1 MYELSRIRLYSIGPA
16 GARYADTVLDLRGV
30 GEPVPS
36 PAPTQ
41 AEFFEEEPV
50 GPPRRPAPAGVLFL
64 ENGGGKSVLLKLIFS
79 VMLPGHRNTLGG
91 ASSGVLRKFLL
102 ADDCGHVALE
112 WQHTVTGETVV
123 VGKVSEW
130 RGRQV
135 SNDPRKFA
143 EAWYSFRPGPGM
155 SLDSLPVAESAAV
168 RPTVEG
174 ASTARGRRRT
184 MKGFRDALTEAGKAY
199 PHLDVVW
206 VEIHERWNEH
216 LGELGLDPELFRYQR
231 EMNADEGEAAGLFAV
246 KNDSDFTDLLLRAV
260 TDTRDTDGLADLV
273 HGFAHKLGR
282 RAELTAERDF
292 TAGSLDLLQR
302 IADAAERR
310 EQARGVH
317 AGAERRTRTLSRRLS
332 ARGAEERARAAE
344 LAERVAS
351 AAQAVT
357 DAEGARGRSDL
368 VAAELA
374 YRHASLALA
383 AAEKGAAA
391 QRRELNDART
401 LHSAWQA
408 AETVLRHRA
417 AADRSARVAAAIREA
432 ERDAA
437 PALAARAK
445 AAADLVRALH
455 AAAEDGERVANEEE
469 ERSAALQ
476 ETGEAAHRDATSA
489 ATAAQR
495 ARSDAEHLR
504 QRLAEVEQETAEAV
518 RAGWLDDSAPDAD
531 PARAALAASDAEKTT
546 VAAFDEARET
556 ARRTADHA
564 KSAAAVEARA
574 ELAAA
579 RAVDA
584 ARATESA
591 YEAER
596 RAAEALGAEQRLI
609 ELLGLPQPTAAV
621 PAPRGAAR
629 PSAAD
634 SRAAGGVTVRVPDAG
649 GRGMGRRAARTLPAD
664 SGRDGWITV
673 RVDEEDADDIG
684 LSQLPAAFRAA
695 PHAPPTIPPDSEPAP
710 HDHDY
715 APEDPP
721 TDTRSRFEGEN
732 HAAPG
737 PSAAR
742 PRGGGGAPG
751 SVVRSTDV
759 PGMEGGSAVVGD
771 GFPGTGPV
779 SGDGVSASRVVGGPC
794 PGGAAA
800 GGGEGSGGMSG
811 SAACPRGG
819 GAVPGSVTQLTDA
832 VVGDAFSGTGPVS
845 RGEVSA
851 SCAVGDPCPGGAAA
865 GGVDPSAA
873 RPRGGG
879 AASGSVVRSTDVVV
893 GLEGGSAVVGDGF
906 PGTGPVSRGEV
917 SASCAVGDPCPGG
930 AAAGGVE
937 EGDGVK
943 GGGMSGPSAARPRG
957 GGAASGSVVR
967 STDVV
972 VGAEGA
978 SAVAGD
984 SLSATG
990 PVGEAGRARRVEGDA
1005 ASVGD
1010 QCRGTGPVDEA
1021 GDTARVDGGAEGA
1034 RPARHGAA
1042 SAEVAEAGPGEAH
1055 RRRPLAAESR
1065 PAGWVTVRIDE
1076 AQDAASGGGG
1086 PRPEGH
1092 CGAAPAVAVDSHGD
1106 GGQAGTAAATDT
1118 AVGHAAPSD
1127 DGPRSDGPR
1136 SDGPRGARVVA
1147 AESRPPGE
1155 VSARVGDVDG
1165 GQGEPEAADT
1175 GTRPA
1180 NVTPA
1185 DADPVT
1191 PADADSGS
1199 AADDSDCWSPEPG
1212 GEPDRERDRGRHPRP
1227 APRAFA
1233 DGPLTAEELDR
1244 NAEALR
1250 ELLEESVASAER
1262 QLFELRTAAA
1272 EDARILGALG
1282 DGGLLPPSPDVLAA
1296 VEYLGEHGIPALPG
1310 WRYLAQAV
1318 DPVDHAAVLAARPEL
1333 VDGVVITDPGT
1344 HARAREVLGQASLL
1358 PRSAVA
1364 VGTSA
1369 ALLAPTPAPGTED
1382 SGVFLVPPN
1391 PAMHDERA
1399 ADDER
1404 RGLRARATE
1413 RDEEIRALAARL
1425 AGDRALSARL
1435 ASWRTGCPPGRLAE
1449 LAAAAETAREAA
1461 DTAQRELVE
1470 GRTARAEA
1478 DEAATEAARVRDERQ
1493 EAAQRAR
1500 RVADA
1505 LAGLAYRLRERA
1517 TWQTRLRELAEEAA
1531 EYEERA
1537 AGCVD
1542 RARAADEDRR
1552 AAQRAADD
1560 AHRTARA
1567 LRAERA
1573 EIAGA
1578 PDDLGEVTEPP
1589 SASLPALREAYR
1601 AASQVY
1607 EKVGVGAD
1615 LRAEQAR
1622 AESDESAALASLD
1635 RLTNKVR
1642 TRAAQLLEGTDGA
1655 DGPSRQAAAAR
1666 AESLVQMLE
1675 SRASAASEQLGRL
1688 RGEAERLAPADGDA
1702 HTELPEET
1710 VPADAEQA
1718 KELLRTAN
1726 GELAARTDALD
1737 TARTAHADLV
1747 RAHRAAEDAAGGF
1760 DETAALLRDLLR
1772 DGPGAEDD
1780 GERPEPYAGGLAEAR
1795 QAAAESRRSLR
1806 GCAADLSAAESAVRE
1821 ASDVLVRHANSTRYE
1836 QVRTPARQQ
1845 IRELPAAAL
1854 PEHAAAWAEAF
1865 APRLRVLTDELEQL
1879 ERNRDSIVD
1888 RLRGLVESCLAT
1900 LRSAQRLSRLP
1911 EGLGEW
1917 SGQEFLRI
1925 RFEDPDQA
1933 SLTERLGEVIDEATR
1948 SAVRKNSDLRRDGMS
1963 LLLRGVH
1970 AALLPRGVAVEILK
1984 PDAVLRAE
1992 RVPVRQMG
2000 DVFSG
2005 GQLLTAAI
2013 ALYCTMAAL
2022 RSNDRGR
2029 DKHRHA
2035 GTLFLDNPIGRANA
2049 TYLLELQRAVA
2060 DALGVQLLYTTGLFD
2075 TTALAEFPLV
2085 IRLRNDADLRAGL
2098 KYISVEEHLRPGLPV
2113 REPEEEQQVHGQI
2126 TATRM
2131 YRRPEADADEPV
2143 EAADRP

>member
-168 RPTVEG
+168 RPAVEG

-317 AGAERRTRTLSRRLS
+317 AGAERRTRTLARRLS

-351 AAQAVT
+351 AAEAVT

-476 ETGEAAHRDATSA
+476 EAGETAHRDATSA

-564 KSAAAVEARA
+564 KSAAAEEARA

-584 ARATESA
+584 ARAAEAA
-591 YEAER
+591 YDAER
-596 RAAEALGAEQRLI
+596 RAAEALGAEQRLV
-609 ELLGLPQPTAAV
+609 ELLGLPQPPAAV
-621 PAPRGAAR
+621 PAPRGTTSRPSPADARAAR
-629 PSAAD
+629 
-634 SRAAGGVTVRVPDAG
+634 GVTVRIPDADVDVDVDAEG
-649 GRGMGRRAARTLPAD
+649 VGRRGARALPTD
-664 SGRDGWITV
+664 SDRAGWITV
-673 RVDEEDADDIG
+673 HVDEEDADDVG
-684 LSQLPAAFRAA
+684 LSQLPAAFRADPSA
-695 PHAPPTIPPDSEPAP
+695 HPIPLDDAPAP
-710 HDHDY
+710 SDHSY
-715 APEDPP
+715 APEEPP
-721 TDTRSRFEGEN
+721 TDTRARLGGGDSAGMG
-732 HAAPG
+732 AAPG
-737 PSAAR
+737 PAA
-742 PRGGGGAPG
+742 
-751 SVVRSTDV
+751 RSTDAV
-759 PGMEGGSAVVGD
+759 ADAEGDA
-771 GFPGTGPV
+771 
-779 SGDGVSASRVVGGPC
+779 
-794 PGGAAA
+794 AAA
-800 GGGEGSGGMSG
+800 GDRL
-811 SAACPRGG
+811 P
-819 GAVPGSVTQLTDA
+819 D
-832 VVGDAFSGTGPVS
+832 TGPTP
-845 RGEVSA
+845 GDGVSA
-851 SCAVGDPCPGGAAA
+851 SCAVGEPCPAGAA
-865 GGVDPSAA
+865 
-873 RPRGGG
+873 
-879 AASGSVVRSTDVVV
+879 V
-893 GLEGGSAVVGDGF
+893 G
-906 PGTGPVSRGEV
+906 R
-917 SASCAVGDPCPGG
+917 
-930 AAAGGVE
+930 VE
-937 EGDGVK
+937 EGDGARA
-943 GGGMSGPSAARPRG
+943 GGMRGAAPARHTDEGAAPGSAAR
-957 GGAASGSVVR
+957 
-967 STDVV
+967 STDAVA
-972 VGAEGA
+972 GTEGA
-978 SAVAGD
+978 PAVAGD

-990 PVGEAGRARRVEGDA
+990 PVGEAGPVERMERDAPSMGDRRLDTGR
-1005 ASVGD
+1005 VGE
-1010 QCRGTGPVDEA
+1010 V
-1021 GDTARVDGGAEGA
+1021 GDTALVGGEAEET

-1042 SAEVAEAGPGEAH
+1042 SAEDAGAGRGEAR

-1065 PAGWVTVRIDE
+1065 PGGRVTVRLDE
-1076 AQDAASGGGG
+1076 V
-1086 PRPEGH
+1086 EG
-1092 CGAAPAVAVDSHGD
+1092 
-1106 GGQAGTAAATDT
+1106 
-1118 AVGHAAPSD
+1118 APSGD
-1127 DGPRSDGPR
+1127 DGPRAEGPR
-1136 SDGPRGARVVA
+1136 SGARVVA

-1155 VSARVGDVDG
+1155 VSARVGDGDG
-1165 GQGEPEAADT
+1165 GQAGTDGAAGAAHGGRAETDAAPDT
-1175 GTRPA
+1175 A
-1180 NVTPA
+1180 NVPRGAVDSA
-1185 DADPVT
+1185 DVT
-1191 PADADSGS
+1191 DT
-1199 AADDSDCWSPEPG
+1199 DDSDCWAPEPG
-1212 GEPDRERDRGRHPRP
+1212 GEPGRDRSGRARP
-1227 APRAFA
+1227 APRPLGE
-1233 DGPLTAEELDR
+1233 GPLTAEELDR

-1250 ELLEESVASAER
+1250 ELLEESVGTAER

-1282 DGGLLPPSPDVLAA
+1282 DGGLLPPSADVLAA
-1296 VEYLGEHGIPALPG
+1296 VEFLGEHGIPALPG

-1369 ALLAPTPAPGTED
+1369 ALLAPTPAPGAED

-1404 RGLRARATE
+1404 RELRARATA

-1449 LAAAAETAREAA
+1449 LAAAAETARETA
-1461 DTAQRELVE
+1461 DTAQSDLVE
-1470 GRTARAEA
+1470 ARTARAEA

-1517 TWQTRLRELAEEAA
+1517 TWQTRLRELAEEAV

-1560 AHRTARA
+1560 ARRTARA

-1578 PDDLGEVTEPP
+1578 PDDLGEDTEPP

-1702 HTELPEET
+1702 HTELPEEM

-1795 QAAAESRRSLR
+1795 QAAAEARRSLR
-1806 GCAADLSAAESAVRE
+1806 GCAADLSAAESSVRE

-1865 APRLRVLTDELEQL
+1865 APRLRVLTDELEQM

-1933 SLTERLGEVIDEATR
+1933 TLTERLGEVIDEATR

-1970 AALLPRGVAVEILK
+1970 AALQPRGVAVEILK

-1992 RVPVRQMG
+1992 RVPVGQMG

-2131 YRRPEADADEPV
+2131 YRRPEADAEAPAG
-2143 EAADRP
+2143 AADRP